1 MSKECIKT
9 MDRQT
14 DKQEIL
20 IIFPGSMDLGGI
32 ERSLIGLLDSIDYRR
47 YETDLFLYSHHGP
60 LFPLINPNVNILP
73 EINELAWLRSS
84 LVSKILHG
92 AWYSV
97 MLRVAQEICFPWKK
111 MSFDHLVYKVNK
123 RFFPEIKKEYDL
135 AICFFRPFD
144 MLGPKIKAKKKA
156 GWIHTDYGCAGVN
169 LMRIEEDYSRVETI
183 VAVSNECGRS
193 FSNLF
198 PNLRN
203 RLITIENILPTSY
216 VRQEA
221 KKPIPSNEMQ
231 ENARYRLL
239 TVGRFSYPKNM
250 DNIPDLCRRIRKAGI
265 DIIWYLIGYGS
276 EEDEIKQK
284 INEFGMKNYVI
295 ILGKKTNPYPYM
307 SRCDVY
313 VQPSRYE
320 GKSVCVREAQM
331 LGKPV
336 VITNY
341 DTSGSQLE
349 DGVDGVIVPMDN
361 EGCANGIISLLRDS
375 KKMKELE
382 NNCKKRDYSNAGEIE
397 KIYRMMEC

>member
-1 MSKECIKT
+1 MKKL
-9 MDRQT
+9 
-14 DKQEIL
+14 L
-20 IIFPGSMDLGGI
+20 IIFTNSMDLGGI
-32 ERSLIGLLDSIDYRR
+32 EKSLLGLLDTIDYN
-47 YETDLFLYSHHGP
+47 TIDVDLFLFGHHGP
-60 LFPLINPNVNILP
+60 LFSFINPKVNLLP
-73 EINELAWLRSS
+73 EVRELAYLRES
-84 LVSKILHG
+84 LIKKICHG
-92 AWYSV
+92 AWHSAY
-97 MLRVAQEICFPWKK
+97 LRIRDEIRKR
-111 MSFDHLVYKVNK
+111 DLLVDYNK
-123 RFFPEIKKEYDL
+123 TWEYLVEKHVPALPTRYDL
-135 AICFFRPFD
+135 AISFFRPFN
-144 MLGPKIKAKKKA
+144 MLEHKVIAARKA
-156 GWIHTDYGCAGVN
+156 GWIHTDYKHAGEN
-169 LMRIEEDYSRVETI
+169 LNSVETDFARLETI

>member
-1 MSKECIKT
+1 MSKYSKM

-14 DKQEIL
+14 DKKAIL
-20 IIFPGSMDLGGI
+20 IIFSGSMELGGI
-32 ERSLIGLLDSIDYRR
+32 ERSLIGLLDSIDYSR

-73 EINELAWLRSS
+73 EINELAWLRDS
-84 LVSKILHG
+84 LFSKILHG
-92 AWYSV
+92 AWYSA
-97 MLRVAQEICFPWKK
+97 MLRVAKEICFPWKK
-111 MSFDHLVYKVNK
+111 MSFDQLIYKVNK
-123 RFFPEIKKEYDL
+123 RYFPEIYKEYDL

-144 MLGPKIKAKKKA
+144 MLASIIKAKKKA
-156 GWIHTDYGCAGVN
+156 GWIHTDYRCAGEN
-169 LMRIEEDYSRVETI
+169 LMRIREDYSRLETI
-183 VAVSNECGRS
+183 VAVSDGCARS
-193 FSNLF
+193 FSSLF

-203 RLITIENILPTSY
+203 RVITIENILPENY
-216 VRQEA
+216 ILQEA
-221 KKPIPSNEMQ
+221 KKPIPPDEMH

-239 TVGRFSYPKNM
+239 TVGRFSHPKNM
-250 DNIPDLCRRIRKAGI
+250 DNIPDICRRIREAGI

-276 EEDEIKQK
+276 EEDRIRQK
-284 INEFGMKNYVI
+284 INEFGMQKYVV
-295 ILGKKTNPYPYM
+295 ILGKKSNPYPYI

-320 GKSVCVREAQM
+320 GKSVSVREAQM
-331 LGKPV
+331 LCKPV

-361 EGCANGIISLLRDS
+361 EGCANEIISLLRDQR
-375 KKMKELE
+375 KMENLK
-382 NNCKKRDYSNAGEIE
+382 NNCSKRDYSNAGEIE